1 MSQSRL
7 ILSGEKVVRLH
18 KPIGM
23 LGKKWSAITLHHI
36 YIRGSRCILLTET
49 SLTPIQKFYSGC
61 SVFVTGGTGFLG
73 TILIEKL
80 LRSCSDLSTIYVLAR
95 NKKGK
100 NLQSRIDELFDQSIF
115 DRLKEEFPKFRHKV
129 VAIGGDCG
137 LPDLGI
143 SLQDRQMLINE
154 VGGERIGKKS
164 EAEEHSKNRMIF

>member
-1 MSQSRL
+1 
-7 ILSGEKVVRLH
+7 
-18 KPIGM
+18 
-23 LGKKWSAITLHHI
+23 
-36 YIRGSRCILLTET
+36 LLTET

-164 EAEEHSKNRMIF
+164 EAEERSKNRMIF